1 MKKTTICLLAAV
13 LFFSCKKDPEKCTS
27 SVASISGAYK
37 ITAYTY
43 KATPTSPDQ
52 DYYPILFPDAC
63 ERDDELTFNA
73 NGTYQKTD
81 VGVVCTPPQ
90 NDNGSWSLSGN
101 TLTVDGNPENIE
113 SFDCKTLIVATT
125 DFNVPGDKLKITL
138 VKK

>member
-1 MKKTTICLLAAV
+1 MKKITSLLLLAV
-13 LFFSCKKDPEKCTS
+13 LFFSCDKKDECSTNA
-27 SVASISGAYK
+27 ASISGTYK

-43 KATPTSPDQ
+43 KASPTSADQ
-52 DYYPILFPDAC
+52 DYYPILFSDAC
-63 ERDDELTFNA
+63 ERDDELTFNS

-81 VGVVCTPPQ
+81 VGVVCAPPQ